1 MGQNFHFFWHWKLS
15 KYFLLIVNFLLISG
29 RLINFRIVSPGS
41 SASLGKS
48 LNGSLKSEGENSGS
62 ESDGDNINVVIRVR
76 PISQKEQRANDE
88 GIIQF
93 PGEGQ
98 IWVKKNKEIFSR
110 VSHLNSTRLTRPR
123 APWSHSLS
131 TLCSSLRPHRKMSW
145 STAAWKG
152 SRSVFI
158 SC

>member
-1 MGQNFHFFWHWKLS
+1 M
-15 KYFLLIVNFLLISG
+15 LISG
-29 RLINFRIVSPGS
+29 RLIKFLIDSPGS

-48 LNGSLKSEGENSGS
+48 LNGSLKSEGDNSGS

-98 IWVKKNKEIFSR
+98 IWVNI
-110 VSHLNSTRLTRPR
+110 
-123 APWSHSLS
+123 
-131 TLCSSLRPHRKMSW
+131 
-145 STAAWKG
+145 
-152 SRSVFI
+152 
-158 SC
+158 